1 MDSEPFPGSSEP
13 LVPVQSRKNRFKN
26 DQIKK
31 ESIEAAVG
39 KMAAS
44 EAPPSPLLLALA
56 NKKSE
61 MANSF
66 WANWGAQHQKSSAA
80 AIQYNPILAL
90 IRPNSLFGL
99 LRPGFLD
106 LSTLLMLQNLV
117 NNNNRQV
124 KKKYIAHSLATRAL
138 NLLKAVF
145 FFL

>member
-26 DQIKK
+26 DQIKE

-44 EAPPSPLLLALA
+44 EASPSPLLLALA

-124 KKKYIAHSLATRAL
+124 KKKNNIAHWQHGR
-138 NLLKAVF
+138 
-145 FFL
+145 